1 MIAHGMDVSKSCR
14 RDLGIEGKQGTIWKQ
29 GSTIGS
35 QEPESEASIPPPS
48 PRRECEG
55 IPCVCWL
62 VCWLIGF
69 YEFTYIALG

>member
-35 QEPESEASIPPPS
+35 QEPESEASIPLRAQGVSVRGFPV
-48 PRRECEG
+48 
-55 IPCVCWL
+55 CVGWCA
-62 VCWLIGF
+62 G
-69 YEFTYIALG
+69 